1 MTRKLKVC
9 FDRTVSQG
17 FINFWPLLS
26 KLGGIHMPVYVYI
39 YISTNRSTTWR
50 TVVFQCFRQQRYIST
65 STCALFCLS
74 GEGQAILRSST
85 LQTLETS
92 TLGELAT
99 WHMKG
104 WVEHLGCS
112 YGSPK
117 RMLNLKPF
125 PTNHPF
131 VPGIMKGNPS
141 SLGIRASKSKDVA
154 V

>member
-9 FDRTVSQG
+9 FDRKVCQG
-17 FINFWPLLS
+17 FINSWPLLP
-26 KLGGIHMPVYVYI
+26 KLGGIHMPVY
-39 YISTNRSTTWR
+39 
-50 TVVFQCFRQQRYIST
+50 RQIDQQLGELWYFNALGKQRYIST
-65 STCALFCLS
+65 STCASFCLS

-141 SLGIRASKSKDVA
+141 SLGIRAS
-154 V
+154 